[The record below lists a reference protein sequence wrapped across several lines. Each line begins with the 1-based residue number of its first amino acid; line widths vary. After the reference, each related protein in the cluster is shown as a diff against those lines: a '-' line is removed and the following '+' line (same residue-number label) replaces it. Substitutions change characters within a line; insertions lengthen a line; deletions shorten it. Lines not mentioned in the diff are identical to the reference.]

1 MRRGDFRVGPLRG
14 CVHGT
19 MGVRNR
25 QGIHFV
31 RIVVE
36 GGMLGANVPGLWGT
50 WCWVWVAVVG
60 GFGVCWLRALFFCVF
75 WWVFYFLVFVCDDF
89 G

>member
-1 MRRGDFRVGPLRG
+1 MRMCQV
-14 CVHGT
+14 C
-19 MGVRNR
+19 
-25 QGIHFV
+25 GIHGV
-31 RIVVE
+31 
-36 GGMLGANVPGLWGT
+36 GCGLTLCVGEL
-50 WCWVWVAVVG
+50 VAVVG